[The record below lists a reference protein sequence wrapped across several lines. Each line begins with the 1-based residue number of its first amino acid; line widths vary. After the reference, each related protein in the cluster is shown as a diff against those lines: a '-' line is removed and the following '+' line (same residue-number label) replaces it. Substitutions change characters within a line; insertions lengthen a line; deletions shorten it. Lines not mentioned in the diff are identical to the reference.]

1 MSLKNLLTEFQNGVW
16 LIETNNPEHYSDI
29 VNKIKA
35 GAFVNEKQEQFYSVI
50 GKETTNR
57 TTGQSEMKDQVAVI
71 SMIGEMTKYNTWCS
85 LGAQGYVN
93 EILQAQNNPDI
104 KGIIL
109 KIDGPGGNADAIAEF
124 VNIQKQI
131 TKPVANLIDKA
142 HSLHYWL
149 ANVFPGSRIFMN
161 NNITAAVGSIGAMYV
176 FQKPKD
182 EIVIITPDESS
193 DKNKE
198 FIAALEGDYS
208 LLKEKLAFLA
218 VKFQDAV
225 LANRPNINPE
235 NLKGKTFY
243 AEEAITNGLADEMGS
258 LESAYNWIV
267 AKSEINKLK
276 S

>member
-50 GKETTNR
+50 GKESTNR

-124 VNIQKQI
+124 ANIKNLI
-131 TKPVANLIDKA
+131 TKPVVALVDKA
-142 HSLHYWL
+142 YSLHYWIAAL
-149 ANVFPGSRIFMN
+149 FGDRIMMN
-161 NNITAAVGSIGAMYV
+161 NNITAGVGSIGAMV
-176 FQKPKD
+176 AFNKPKD
-182 EIVIITPDESS
+182 ELIMIRPEESADKNQDFIDALDGNYEKMQAKLSVLAQKFQNAVKTARPNVDEST
-193 DKNKE
+193 
-198 FIAALEGDYS
+198 LT
-208 LLKEKLAFLA
+208 
-218 VKFQDAV
+218 
-225 LANRPNINPE
+225 
-235 NLKGKTFY
+235 GKTYF
-243 AEEAITNGLADEMGS
+243 AEEAIANGLADEMGS

>member
-124 VNIQKQI
+124 ANIKNLI
-131 TKPVANLIDKA
+131 TKPVVALVDKA
-142 HSLHYWL
+142 YSLHYWIAAL
-149 ANVFPGSRIFMN
+149 FGDRIMMN
-161 NNITAAVGSIGAMYV
+161 NNITAGVGSIGAMIG
-176 FQKPKD
+176 FIKPKD
-182 EIVIITPDESS
+182 ELIMIRPEESADKNQDFIDALDGNYEKMQAKLSVLAQKFQNAVKTARPNVDEST
-193 DKNKE
+193 
-198 FIAALEGDYS
+198 LT
-208 LLKEKLAFLA
+208 
-218 VKFQDAV
+218 
-225 LANRPNINPE
+225 
-235 NLKGKTFY
+235 GKTYF
-243 AEEAITNGLADEMGS
+243 AEEAIANGLADEMGS
-258 LESAYNWIV
+258 LESAYNWIL

>member
-124 VNIQKQI
+124 ANIKNLI
-131 TKPVANLIDKA
+131 TKPVVALVDKA
-142 HSLHYWL
+142 FSLHYWVAAL
-149 ANVFPGSRIFMN
+149 FGDRIMMN
-161 NNITAAVGSIGAMYV
+161 NNITAGVGSIGAMLS
-176 FQKPKD
+176 FNKPKD
-182 EIVIITPDESS
+182 EIIMIRPEESA
-193 DKNKE
+193 DKNQE
-198 FIAALEGDYS
+198 FLDALEGNYEKIQAKLS
-208 LLKEKLAFLA
+208 VLAQKFQNGVKLA
-218 VKFQDAV
+218 
-225 LANRPNINPE
+225 RPNVDDSA
-235 NLKGKTFY
+235 LSGKTYF
-243 AEEAITNGLADEMGS
+243 AEEAIQLGLADEMG
-258 LESAYNWIV
+258 
-267 AKSEINKLK
+267 
-276 S
+276 

>member
-57 TTGQSEMKDQVAVI
+57 QTGQSEMKDQVAVI

-124 VNIQKQI
+124 DNIKNLI
-131 TKPVANLIDKA
+131 TKPVVALVDKA
-142 HSLHYWL
+142 YSLHYWIAAL
-149 ANVFPGSRIFMN
+149 FGDRIMMN
-161 NNITAAVGSIGAMYV
+161 NNITAGVGSIGAMIG
-176 FQKPKD
+176 FIKPKD
-182 EIVIITPDESS
+182 ELIMIRPVESADKNQDFIDALDGNYEKMQAKLSVLAQKFQNAVKTARPNVDEST
-193 DKNKE
+193 
-198 FIAALEGDYS
+198 LT
-208 LLKEKLAFLA
+208 
-218 VKFQDAV
+218 
-225 LANRPNINPE
+225 
-235 NLKGKTFY
+235 GKTYF

>member
-124 VNIQKQI
+124 ANIKNLI
-131 TKPVANLIDKA
+131 TKPVVALVDKA
-142 HSLHYWL
+142 YSLHYWIAAL
-149 ANVFPGSRIFMN
+149 FGDRIMMN
-161 NNITAAVGSIGAMYV
+161 NNITAGVGSIGAMV
-176 FQKPKD
+176 AFNKPKD
-182 EIVIITPDESS
+182 EIIMIRPEESADKNQDFIDALDGNYEKMQAKLSVLAQKFQNAVKTARPNVDEST
-193 DKNKE
+193 
-198 FIAALEGDYS
+198 LT
-208 LLKEKLAFLA
+208 
-218 VKFQDAV
+218 
-225 LANRPNINPE
+225 
-235 NLKGKTFY
+235 GKTYF
-243 AEEAITNGLADEMGS
+243 AEEAIANGLADEMGS
-258 LESAYNWIV
+258 LESAYNWIL

>member
-57 TTGQSEMKDQVAVI
+57 TTGQSEIKDQVAVI

-124 VNIQKQI
+124 ANIKNLI
-131 TKPVANLIDKA
+131 TKPVVALVDKA
-142 HSLHYWL
+142 YSLHYWVAAL
-149 ANVFPGSRIFMN
+149 FGDRIMMN
-161 NNITAAVGSIGAMYV
+161 NNITAGVGSIGAMV
-176 FQKPKD
+176 AFNKPKD
-182 EIVIITPDESS
+182 EIIMIRPEESADKNQDFIDALDGNYEKMQAKLSVLAQKFQNAVKTARPNVDEST
-193 DKNKE
+193 
-198 FIAALEGDYS
+198 LT
-208 LLKEKLAFLA
+208 
-218 VKFQDAV
+218 
-225 LANRPNINPE
+225 
-235 NLKGKTFY
+235 GKTYF
-243 AEEAITNGLADEMGS
+243 AEEAIANGLADEMGS
-258 LESAYNWIV
+258 LESAYNWIL

>member
-50 GKETTNR
+50 GKESTNR

-93 EILQAQNNPDI
+93 EILSAQNNPDI

-124 VNIQKQI
+124 ANIKNLI
-131 TKPVANLIDKA
+131 TKPVVALVDKA
-142 HSLHYWL
+142 YSLHYWV
-149 ANVFPGSRIFMN
+149 AAMFGDKIMMN
-161 NNITAAVGSIGAMYV
+161 NNITAGVGSIGAMV
-176 FQKPKD
+176 AFNKPKEELIMIRPVESAD
-182 EIVIITPDESS
+182 KNQEFLDALDGNYEKMQAKLSVLAQKFQNGVKLARPNVDEST
-193 DKNKE
+193 
-198 FIAALEGDYS
+198 LT
-208 LLKEKLAFLA
+208 
-218 VKFQDAV
+218 
-225 LANRPNINPE
+225 
-235 NLKGKTFY
+235 GKTYF
-243 AEEAITNGLADEMGS
+243 AEEAIANGLADEMGS

>member
-124 VNIQKQI
+124 GNIKNLI
-131 TKPVANLIDKA
+131 TKPVVALVDKA
-142 HSLHYWL
+142 YSLHYWVAAL
-149 ANVFPGSRIFMN
+149 FGDRIMMN
-161 NNITAAVGSIGAMYV
+161 NNITAGVGSIGAMVV
-176 FQKPKD
+176 FNKPKD
-182 EIVIITPDESS
+182 ELIMVRPEESADKNQDFLDALDGNYEKMQAKLSVLAQKFQNAVKTARPNVDEST
-193 DKNKE
+193 
-198 FIAALEGDYS
+198 LT
-208 LLKEKLAFLA
+208 
-218 VKFQDAV
+218 
-225 LANRPNINPE
+225 
-235 NLKGKTFY
+235 GKTYF
-243 AEEAITNGLADEMGS
+243 AEEAIANGLADELGS
-258 LESAYNWIV
+258 LESAYNWIL